1 MSLPLNE
8 IDNRAGI
15 LFPDPMA
22 QIVVYCGGP
31 ECPLGAH
38 AQAHLIRLGYQNVLL
53 YSGGLAEWKGQGRS
67 FATEAE
73 PTNSTTRRDAFS
85 SLVNA
90 MSVGQWGGLWLA
102 MLGVSAVIY
111 WLGGRTP
118 WPGLYHDGRPLDTG
132 MQGFADCVYF
142 SVVTATTLGYGDITP
157 LTTWARVLSATEA
170 VGGMLLVGALISRLL
185 SEQQEKLLRDTH
197 SLAFQERLGRMQTS
211 LHLLIADFQDMEN
224 MHMRQLIDQPRI
236 QLRLSS
242 GATILVR
249 DLRIVQELLADH
261 GNQADETSLELLL
274 VTLNGALQAYLDVL
288 AICKAGQSRIAT
300 HLGKVVSDICS
311 ECAPSGFSE
320 ETKTLIQRTE
330 TLGQKI
336 LMAGT

>member
-1 MSLPLNE
+1 MYH
-8 IDNRAGI
+8 D
-15 LFPDPMA
+15 
-22 QIVVYCGGP
+22 CK
-31 ECPLGAH
+31 PLGNGV
-38 AQAHLIRLGYQNVLL
+38 Q
-53 YSGGLAEWKGQGRS
+53 GLA
-67 FATEAE
+67 
-73 PTNSTTRRDAFS
+73 
-85 SLVNA
+85 
-90 MSVGQWGGLWLA
+90 
-102 MLGVSAVIY
+102 
-111 WLGGRTP
+111 
-118 WPGLYHDGRPLDTG
+118 
-132 MQGFADCVYF
+132 DCLYF
-142 SVVTATTLGYGDITP
+142 SVVTATTLGYGDIVP
-157 LTTWARVLSATEA
+157 LATWARLLAATEA

-224 MHMRQLIDQPRI
+224 MHVRQLIDQPRI

-249 DLRIVQELLADH
+249 DLRIVQELLSDN
-261 GNQADETSLELLL
+261 GNQADEISLELLL

-288 AICKAGQSRIAT
+288 VICKAGQSRIAT
-300 HLGKVVSDICS
+300 QLGKVVSEICS